1 MKHILLKF
9 GKKGGIR
16 NSGYAGINRAKKK
29 NITKA
34 TEFGLIHTYIN
45 YELGKDLTD
54 QEIIDNVI
62 KRIEKSGL
70 VNLKSLDKKLK
81 EEVTSYI
88 ESVLYT
94 TKPEYKQLL
103 LTSNDL
109 LIDAIIR
116 EKGFKEGSV
125 QEQQAKEKYEEES
138 LNEDDPSDVDKYNEE
153 KKQINMP
160 KTMTNFFKGIAEI
173 YNVKS
178 ESPFERKKLMYQ
190 LRTISRNTR
199 KNPYEFISAI
209 RNSKFTEIQQMLD
222 ILDNKVFKNQNLT
235 DAKLLQINNIFR
247 SMVIERLTGNML
259 LIQNETDY
267 KWINKPLMSRTTEK
281 TVVKR
286 MLDSWK
292 NLSETKKEQKR
303 IALENV
309 YNTGS
314 QDNFSDKAK
323 AEGTVAILEIL
334 FKDTDGYE
342 RLDTEAMMNEW
353 IVYNNKTMYLMD
365 VFFDTKSTQY
375 GPKLTNKEWM
385 LYNSKSKRWSYKVGD
400 RKAFEY
406 YNNNLSSYKT
416 VLEELMIVSR
426 PYNYLSVV
434 DNFTGDAMSIF
445 NNNNALHNQA
455 YDSVEKI
462 INVDKRKKSI
472 FNPKNNIFAQIIQ
485 DKFEIKII

>member
-1 MKHILLKF
+1 MSLNAIIKDSPTQKKIEEELIKYYKEAKQLTTDEEARQFLDLVDDVVPTLSLDAAMKHILLKF

-16 NSGYAGINRAKKK
+16 NSGYSEIIRAKKK

-45 YELGKDLTD
+45 YELGKDLSD

-70 VNLKSLDKKLK
+70 VNIKSLDKKLK
-81 EEVTSYI
+81 GEVTSYI

-125 QEQQAKEKYEEES
+125 QEQQAKEKYEEKS

-199 KNPYEFISAI
+199 KNPYEFI
-209 RNSKFTEIQQMLD
+209 
-222 ILDNKVFKNQNLT
+222 
-235 DAKLLQINNIFR
+235 FR
-247 SMVIERLTGNML
+247 
-259 LIQNETDY
+259 D
-267 KWINKPLMSRTTEK
+267 
-281 TVVKR
+281 
-286 MLDSWK
+286 
-292 NLSETKKEQKR
+292 KKQ
-303 IALENV
+303 
-309 YNTGS
+309 
-314 QDNFSDKAK
+314 
-323 AEGTVAILEIL
+323 
-334 FKDTDGYE
+334 
-342 RLDTEAMMNEW
+342 
-353 IVYNNKTMYLMD
+353 
-365 VFFDTKSTQY
+365 
-375 GPKLTNKEWM
+375 
-385 LYNSKSKRWSYKVGD
+385 
-400 RKAFEY
+400 
-406 YNNNLSSYKT
+406 
-416 VLEELMIVSR
+416 
-426 PYNYLSVV
+426 
-434 DNFTGDAMSIF
+434 
-445 NNNNALHNQA
+445 
-455 YDSVEKI
+455 
-462 INVDKRKKSI
+462 
-472 FNPKNNIFAQIIQ
+472 
-485 DKFEIKII
+485 